1 LNDWFWLSEHYS
13 LLLDSWLSN
22 AVANRYDL
30 WTHILFLKD
39 LLVLDQ
45 FIEAKNED
53 ELENNVPED
62 SQAEAST
69 DDLVPFEALGLL

>member
-1 LNDWFWLSEHYS
+1 LNDWFWLSEYYS

-22 AVANRYDL
+22 TVANRSDL
-30 WTHILFLKD
+30 WTHILFFED
-39 LLVLDQ
+39 LLALDQ

-62 SQAEAST
+62 SQTEAST
-69 DDLVPFEALGLL
+69 DDLVSFEALSLL